1 MLLFNAASSTSPTLL
16 AKPSSQFPFSN
27 SITTLAILAGPL
39 LLFFCVDSRPSCWL
53 SQHAVDGG
61 CGREPNLSWWR
72 LLLTQK
78 YLELD
83 WPFDSGRKKTYLSQ
97 ERGQRTPKYSDRLW
111 KKKVESWC
119 KAVERTFDRI
129 LETSWERQQC
139 MWLYACGRFVKTDD
153 FRLII
158 LQEGLYQSCYKK
170 PPMPFFTL
178 FGIEDAEHYV
188 VVAFNELK
196 VFARVRSITN
206 QYKRTIFLYIFS
218 FQLFNIVP
226 ELCDMYWICRSG
238 FSFRTKYMLTIHVL
252 QIQVPWIVPFC
263 GLRQRDDETHQKEA
277 TIPQTPT

>member
-1 MLLFNAASSTSPTLL
+1 MPLTVVAAGLS
-16 AKPSSQFPFSN
+16 K
-27 SITTLAILAGPL
+27 
-39 LLFFCVDSRPSCWL
+39 WL
-53 SQHAVDGG
+53 DIYSV
-61 CGREPNLSWWR
+61 LM
-72 LLLTQK
+72 
-78 YLELD
+78 LD

-111 KKKVESWC
+111 KKVESWC

-178 FGIEDAEHYV
+178 FGIEDAENYV

-206 QYKRTIFLYIFS
+206 QYKR
-218 FQLFNIVP
+218 
-226 ELCDMYWICRSG
+226 

-263 GLRQRDDETHQKEA
+263 GLRQRDDETHQKG
-277 TIPQTPT
+277 TPTNPNLIQMSSGEEMELPRCLEELAGNEYVFHLR

>member
-1 MLLFNAASSTSPTLL
+1 MPLTVVAAGLS
-16 AKPSSQFPFSN
+16 K
-27 SITTLAILAGPL
+27 
-39 LLFFCVDSRPSCWL
+39 WL
-53 SQHAVDGG
+53 DIYSV
-61 CGREPNLSWWR
+61 LM
-72 LLLTQK
+72 
-78 YLELD
+78 LD

-111 KKKVESWC
+111 KKVESWC

-178 FGIEDAEHYV
+178 FGIEDAENYV

-206 QYKRTIFLYIFS
+206 QYKHTIFLYIFS

-226 ELCDMYWICRSG
+226 ELCDIYWICRSG

-263 GLRQRDDETHQKEA
+263 GLRQRDDETHQKG
-277 TIPQTPT
+277 TPTNPNLIQMSSGEEMELPRCLEELAGNEYVFHLR

>member
-1 MLLFNAASSTSPTLL
+1 MPLTVVAAGLSKWLDIYSVLMVRVLLNWFPNIPWDRQALSAIRDLCDPYLNIVRNIIPSVFVNA
-16 AKPSSQFPFSN
+16 
-27 SITTLAILAGPL
+27 
-39 LLFFCVDSRPSCWL
+39 
-53 SQHAVDGG
+53 
-61 CGREPNLSWWR
+61 
-72 LLLTQK
+72 K
-78 YLELD
+78 YLEQPMQLD

-111 KKKVESWC
+111 KKVESWC

-178 FGIEDAEHYV
+178 FGIEDAENYV

-206 QYKRTIFLYIFS
+206 QYKHTIFLYIFS

-226 ELCDMYWICRSG
+226 ELCDIYWICRSG

-263 GLRQRDDETHQKEA
+263 GLRQRDDETHQKG
-277 TIPQTPT
+277 TFFFHSSDDCI